1 MGFLKTLEMGWNRY
15 QHLLVPLQVSMVD
28 YLRIA
33 PNSRLEAVAAQ
44 CRAAPAILLAE
55 GDLEKVLLTMVGLC

>member
-1 MGFLKTLEMGWNRY
+1 
-15 QHLLVPLQVSMVD
+15 MVD

-33 PNSRLEAVAAQ
+33 TQLSRLEAVAAQ

-55 GDLEKVLLTMVGLC
+55 GDLEKVLLTMVGLCNF